1 MGPTV
6 MIIGFILMIIIHE
19 GGHYAA
25 ARAFGM
31 KVTEFFVGFGPLLWS
46 TKRGETEYG
55 LKLIPLGGYVRIIGM
70 NPFEDVDPD
79 EEGRTYRQAP
89 FWQKSIV
96 ILAGIA
102 SHFVVALALLWF
114 VVVAWGTFAT
124 DADGQVVRT
133 TTISGVSEVLPDSDE
148 ATPAALSGAE
158 VGDTIIAVDGGPI
171 ATWEEFTEFAQAN
184 GGNQVVITVDRDGDV
199 LGLETTLA
207 TIDRPIFEDGE
218 IVVDAQGD
226 PVLEESGFYG
236 VTPEAQKESHGIFA
250 AVPIAIGQFFDAAV
264 QSVKGL
270 WQMIIGFPALVA
282 SLFGG
287 NDEVLETVRP
297 ISPIGLVRIA
307 GPIESTLQ
315 LLALVNIFVGV
326 LNFVPL
332 YPLDGGHFAVAVYEK
347 ITGRE
352 PNVQRLLPVAAIV
365 FIFIVSLGLMGVY
378 LDIFKPL
385 Q

>member
-19 GGHYAA
+19 GGHYVA

-46 TKRGETEYG
+46 TRRGETEYG
-55 LKLIPLGGYVRIIGM
+55 VKLIPLGGYVRIIGM
-70 NPFEDVDPD
+70 NPFEDVEPD

-133 TTISGVSEVLPDSDE
+133 TTISGVSEVLPASDE
-148 ATPAALSGAE
+148 PSPAALSGAE
-158 VGDTIIAVDGGPI
+158 VGDTIIAVDGASI
-171 ATWEEFTEFAQAN
+171 TTWEEFTDFAQAN
-184 GGNQVVITVDRDGDV
+184 GGNEVVITVNRGGEV
-199 LGLETTLA
+199 LDLETTLA

-226 PVLEESGFYG
+226 AVLKESGFYG

-297 ISPIGLVRIA
+297 ISPIGLVRLA

-347 ITGRE
+347 ITGKE

-365 FIFIVSLGLMGVY
+365 FLFIVSIGLMGVY
-378 LDIFKPL
+378 LDIFKPI

>member
-1 MGPTV
+1 

-124 DADGQVVRT
+124 DAEGQVVRT

-158 VGDTIIAVDGGPI
+158 VGDTIIAVDGTPI

-184 GGNQVVITVDRDGDV
+184 GGNQVVITVNRDGDF

-236 VTPEAQKESHGIFA
+236 VTPEAQKESHGILS
-250 AVPIAIGQFFDAAV
+250 AVPIAVGQFFDAAS

-270 WQMIIGFPALVA
+270 WQMVIGFPALVA

-307 GPIESTLQ
+307 GPLESTLQ

-352 PNVQRLLPVAAIV
+352 PNVQRLLPVAAVV
-365 FIFIVSLGLMGVY
+365 FIFIVSIGLMGVY

>member
-1 MGPTV
+1 MGPAV
-6 MIIGFILMIIIHE
+6 MIIGFILMIVIHE

-31 KVTEFFVGFGPLLWS
+31 KVTEFFVGFGPMLWS

-124 DADGQVVRT
+124 DAEGQVVRT
-133 TTISGVSEVLPDSDE
+133 TTISGVSEVLPDSEE

-158 VGDTIIAVDGGPI
+158 VGDTIIAVDGTPI

-184 GGNQVVITVDRDGDV
+184 GGNQVVITVNRDGDV

-236 VTPEAQKESHGIFA
+236 VTPEAQKESHGIFS

-270 WQMIIGFPALVA
+270 WQMVIGFPALVA

-307 GPIESTLQ
+307 GPLESTLQ

-347 ITGRE
+347 ITGKE
-352 PNVQRLLPVAAIV
+352 PNVQRLLPVAAVV
-365 FIFIVSLGLMGVY
+365 FIFIVSIGLMGVY

>member
-1 MGPTV
+1 MGPAV

-124 DADGQVVRT
+124 DAEGQVVRT

-158 VGDTIIAVDGGPI
+158 VGDTIIAVDGTPI

-184 GGNQVVITVDRDGDV
+184 GGNQVVITVNRDGDF

-236 VTPEAQKESHGIFA
+236 VTPEAQKESHGILS
-250 AVPIAIGQFFDAAV
+250 AVPIAVGQFFDAAS

-270 WQMIIGFPALVA
+270 WQMVIGFPALVA

-307 GPIESTLQ
+307 GPLESTLQ

-352 PNVQRLLPVAAIV
+352 PNVQRLLPVAAVV
-365 FIFIVSLGLMGVY
+365 FIFIVSIGLMGVY